1 MMPFLL
7 ENTGLSSIQISP
19 ESGVS
24 SPAIHLRVVVLPQP
38 EGPSS
43 EKNSPVLTSKPTS
56 CTACTW
62 PSPVTKVR
70 VSPSTVNIDD
80 DFPWQPAE
88 QDPYAPVT
96 RVFSSLLGHQRLQCL
111 SDLIALSRE
120 HLLGTP
126 FQHFG

>member
-43 EKNSPVLTSKPTS
+43 EKNSPVLTSKLTS

-88 QDPYAPVT
+88 QDPYA
-96 RVFSSLLGHQRLQCL
+96 SLRSIASLQRTVKYASARGFFVRL
-111 SDLIALSRE
+111 A
-120 HLLGTP
+120 
-126 FQHFG
+126 